1 MISVRLFEGGHGS
14 PFRPALGAALVVLVV
29 SAALAGESG
38 RASAESEESPGPGTT
53 TTVLQPG
60 WNMVGWLGPEAPATD
75 LFEAIPA
82 LVRAYALNA
91 AEQRYQRQHAQQ
103 HLS

>member
-1 MISVRLFEGGHGS
+1 MQRVAVGPPLRSTLATAVAVLAVAVVRGGA
-14 PFRPALGAALVVLVV
+14 PT
-29 SAALAGESG
+29 

-82 LVRAYALNA
+82 LVRAYAWNA
-91 AEQRYQRQHAQQ
+91 AEQRYQRQDAQQ